1 MVSDLNSV
9 LKKYLV
15 TLGKNEAS
23 AAEVAKAVRSWVV
36 ENGEIAKEKI
46 EKQIEETVSRM
57 GFVKVSDLDILAKRI
72 SELEGRA
79 KTAKKSNIRTVQK
92 KSVAKRT
99 ISKTSAP
106 RDIKAKSTS
115 KKGGK

>member
-1 MVSDLNSV
+1 MASDLNSV
-9 LKKYLV
+9 LSKYLAL
-15 TLGKNEAS
+15 LGKNEAS
-23 AAEVAKAVRSWVV
+23 AAEVAKSVRSWVV

-79 KTAKKSNIRTVQK
+79 KIAKKSTIRTVQK
-92 KSVAKRT
+92 KSVAKKT
-99 ISKTSAP
+99 ISKKSAQKNV
-106 RDIKAKSTS
+106 KAKLTS

>member
-1 MVSDLNSV
+1 MASDLNSV
-9 LKKYLV
+9 LKKYLA

-23 AAEVAKAVRSWVV
+23 AAEVAKSVRTWVV

-79 KTAKKSNIRTVQK
+79 KTSKKVTARTAQK
-92 KSVAKRT
+92 KSTVKKML
-99 ISKTSAP
+99 SKKSAP
-106 RDIKAKSTS
+106 TDKKAKSTS
-115 KKGGK
+115 KRGGK

>member
-1 MVSDLNSV
+1 MASDLNSV
-9 LKKYLV
+9 LKKYLA

-23 AAEVAKAVRSWVV
+23 AAEVAKSVRTWVV

-72 SELEGRA
+72 SELEGRV
-79 KTAKKSNIRTVQK
+79 KTAKNVTARTAQK
-92 KSVAKRT
+92 
-99 ISKTSAP
+99 
-106 RDIKAKSTS
+106 KSTS
-115 KKGGK
+115 KRGGK

>member
-1 MVSDLNSV
+1 MASDLNSV
-9 LKKYLV
+9 LKKYLA

-23 AAEVAKAVRSWVV
+23 AAEVAKSVRTWVV

-46 EKQIEETVSRM
+46 EKQVEETVSRM

-79 KTAKKSNIRTVQK
+79 KTAKNSTARTAKK
-92 KSVAKRT
+92 KSAAKKT
-99 ISKTSAP
+99 ISKKSAP
-106 RDIKAKSTS
+106 RDIKAKTTS
-115 KKGGK
+115 KRGGK

>member
-1 MVSDLNSV
+1 MASDLNSV
-9 LKKYLV
+9 LKKYLE

-23 AAEVAKAVRSWVV
+23 AAEVVKSVRSWVV

-79 KTAKKSNIRTVQK
+79 KTVKKSTIRTVKK
-92 KSVAKRT
+92 KSVAKKT
-99 ISKTSAP
+99 ISKKSAP
-106 RDIKAKSTS
+106 KDVKAKSTS
-115 KKGGK
+115 KKGRK

>member
-1 MVSDLNSV
+1 MASDLNSV
-9 LKKYLV
+9 LKKYLA

-23 AAEVAKAVRSWVV
+23 AAEVAKSVRTWVV

-72 SELEGRA
+72 SELEGRV
-79 KTAKKSNIRTVQK
+79 KTAKNVTARTAQK
-92 KSVAKRT
+92 KSAVKKT
-99 ISKTSAP
+99 ISKKSAP

-115 KKGGK
+115 KRGGK

>member
-1 MVSDLNSV
+1 MASDLNSV
-9 LKKYLV
+9 LKKYLA

-23 AAEVAKAVRSWVV
+23 AAEVAKSVRSWVV

-79 KTAKKSNIRTVQK
+79 KTAKKS
-92 KSVAKRT
+92 VAKKT
-99 ISKTSAP
+99 ISKKSAEK
-106 RDIKAKSTS
+106 DVKAKSTS

>member
-1 MVSDLNSV
+1 MASDLNSV
-9 LKKYLV
+9 LKKYLA

-23 AAEVAKAVRSWVV
+23 AAEVAKSVRTWVV

-57 GFVKVSDLDILAKRI
+57 GFVKVSDLDILARRI

-79 KTAKKSNIRTVQK
+79 KTAKNSTARTAQK
-92 KSVAKRT
+92 KSAAKKT
-99 ISKTSAP
+99 ISKKSAP
-106 RDIKAKSTS
+106 TNKKTKSTS
-115 KKGGK
+115 KRGGK

>member
-1 MVSDLNSV
+1 MASDLNSV
-9 LKKYLV
+9 LKKYLA

-23 AAEVAKAVRSWVV
+23 AAEVAKSVRTWVV

-57 GFVKVSDLDILAKRI
+57 GFVKVSDLDILSKRI

-79 KTAKKSNIRTVQK
+79 KTAKKVTSRTAQK
-92 KSVAKRT
+92 KSTAKKT
-99 ISKTSAP
+99 LSKKSAP
-106 RDIKAKSTS
+106 TDKKAKSTS
-115 KKGGK
+115 KRGGK